1 MEKKIR
7 FITISLI
14 IVFLNNCGFKII
26 DNTNLKDYNITSIE
40 TNNNK
45 RIDFLL
51 KQKIKRSFTN
61 KEASNQIV
69 LMIDNVVTQG
79 VTEKNIKNQVTKYRI
94 NINTKVKIIVRNT
107 GKIEEFETNNF
118 GSYEVGDTQA
128 TTINNKKTLEELL
141 VKKISK
147 NIINQIVLGK

>member
-45 RIDFLL
+45 RIEF
-51 KQKIKRSFTN
+51 
-61 KEASNQIV
+61 
-69 LMIDNVVTQG
+69 
-79 VTEKNIKNQVTKYRI
+79 
-94 NINTKVKIIVRNT
+94 
-107 GKIEEFETNNF
+107 IEFRL
-118 GSYEVGDTQA
+118 S
-128 TTINNKKTLEELL
+128 I
-141 VKKISK
+141 
-147 NIINQIVLGK
+147 